1 MYKKCM
7 SDISIL
13 RQQEIEDAFLEA
25 LMRDGYEQINI
36 SRICENLNI
45 PRKSFYRYFSGRKG
59 VLCAIIDRMLMQLSA
74 DCNSKENR
82 SAIGDLTRFFAY
94 WKENRTF
101 LDMLVRNDLTDVLIA
116 RVLLI
121 TAEDGVS
128 HRLEHLHSDIK
139 REHSVTFLMTGL
151 VALVLQWHQDNFQES
166 PKKMAD
172 TAIHLMTR
180 PIFM

>member
-1 MYKKCM
+1 
-7 SDISIL
+7 
-13 RQQEIEDAFLEA
+13 
-25 LMRDGYEQINI
+25 
-36 SRICENLNI
+36 
-45 PRKSFYRYFSGRKG
+45 
-59 VLCAIIDRMLMQLSA
+59 
-74 DCNSKENR
+74 
-82 SAIGDLTRFFAY
+82 
-94 WKENRTF
+94 
-101 LDMLVRNDLTDVLIA
+101 MLVRNDLTDVLIA

-180 PIFM
+180 PIFF